1 MILMMSLVGSIY
13 SYDLTTWPLA
23 GDNPMARQTTTINGK
38 RVRLFTAPGKATLI
52 PAPELEWKLQAAQVR
67 ALRAMPEYG
76 RQFLLVG
83 GMEAGRRGR
92 QEAVKAKA
100 TGLTAGHPDLTIF
113 LPAGKVGMI
122 ENKNAEGRLSLAQRT
137 RHAALAK
144 IGHHVVV
151 IKASTEAEA
160 AERAVAQVRAW
171 LAANDNEEKSVPT
184 QNRA

>member
-1 MILMMSLVGSIY
+1 
-13 SYDLTTWPLA
+13 
-23 GDNPMARQTTTINGK
+23 MAPSKSPRRQTQTTTLNGK
-38 RVRLFTAPGKATLI
+38 RVRLVTTAGKI
-52 PAPELEWKLQAAQVR
+52 EIKPAPVLEWLLQAAQVT

-83 GMEAGRRGR
+83 GMEAGRRGK

-100 TGLTAGHPDLTIF
+100 TGLTAGHPDLTIL
-113 LPAGKVGMI
+113 LPNARCGMI
-122 ENKNAEGRLSLAQRT
+122 ENKNAEGRLSREQKD

-151 IKASTEAEA
+151 IKATTEAEA
-160 AERAVAQVRAW
+160 AERAVATVRSW
-171 LAANDNEEKSVPT
+171 LAAPVAANDNEEKAAPK